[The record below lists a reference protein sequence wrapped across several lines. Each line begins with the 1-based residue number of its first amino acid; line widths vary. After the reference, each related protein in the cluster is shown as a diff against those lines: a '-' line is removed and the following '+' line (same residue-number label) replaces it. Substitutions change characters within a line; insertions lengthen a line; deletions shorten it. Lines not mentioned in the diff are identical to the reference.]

1 MTTNVPAELE
11 RKMDE
16 AIGHYPAE
24 HKRSAAMPLMHLW
37 QEHFGYIGDEG
48 VNWIAARLGLEPI
61 NILELVTFYPM
72 FRQAPAG
79 RKHIRVCRTL
89 SCAMAGAYPLMEK
102 LAALTNIDRA
112 HRGSGGM
119 HNPVSVSPDGEY
131 SIEFV
136 ECLASCGT
144 APVCMVDDELH
155 ENVATNSAKDLLT
168 PGRETHA
175 SYHMSSRAK
184 RGTPQTTP
192 GVASEVPLRPS
203 ADRDDN
209 AADEIASPDES
220 RETIESPAVAS
231 QPLRHALP
239 PHPLERRLIFQ
250 NIGREDYATDID
262 CYLQNGG
269 YEQLKLAVKM
279 SRAEIVNEVKSS
291 GLRGRGGAGFHCGV
305 KWSFIK
311 PDEQKPVYL
320 ICNADESEPG
330 TFKDRYIIHQDP
342 HQLIEGML
350 ISCFALNA
358 HTAYIYIRGEFPEGA
373 RILERAIEE
382 ARAHNFL
389 GKDVLGTGFDV
400 EVYIHRGAGAYICG
414 EETGLIESLEGK
426 RAYPRIKPPYFPA
439 VLGLYMCPTIVNN
452 VETLCHVKHIIALG
466 GAEYARIG
474 RPNNTGTRIVCVS
487 GDVVRPGYFEIEVGA
502 LTLGQLLNEM
512 AGGPKAGRKIKAVIP
527 GGSSAK
533 VLRAGDR
540 FKLKDREV
548 SLEEIP
554 LDFDSLAA
562 AGSMAGSGGVI
573 VMDDSR
579 DMVWAL
585 NNINEFYAHESC
597 GQCTPCREGS
607 LWMKKITD
615 RMLSGGGVT
624 QDPGTLKNV
633 ADNIAGRTIC
643 AFGEACAWPTQS
655 FLEKFPDEF
664 AARAQKPV
672 PPPLPPEYTPEE
684 LIAEKEIPTGS
695 PAHDPGWE
703 KAGVPGTI

>member
-1 MTTNVPAELE
+1 VEATMTRNVPAELE

-16 AIGHYPAE
+16 TIARYPTE
-24 HKRSAAMPLMHLW
+24 HRRSASMPLLHLW
-37 QEHFGYIGDEG
+37 QEHFGFISDEG
-48 VNWIAARLGLEPI
+48 INWIAAKLGLEPI

-72 FRQAPAG
+72 YRQAPAG

-102 LAALTNIDRA
+102 LAGLTKIDRE
-112 HRGSGGM
+112 HQGGGM
-119 HNPVSVSPDGEY
+119 HTPISVSPDGEY

-144 APVCMVDDELH
+144 APVCMLDDELH
-155 ENVATNSAKDLLT
+155 EKVNRNDAASVLRNQQSAI
-168 PGRETHA
+168 
-175 SYHMSSRAK
+175 SNQQSR
-184 RGTPQTTP
+184 
-192 GVASEVPLRPS
+192 
-203 ADRDDN
+203 
-209 AADEIASPDES
+209 
-220 RETIESPAVAS
+220 
-231 QPLRHALP
+231 
-239 PHPLERRLIFQ
+239 PHPLEHRLIFK
-250 NIGREDYATDID
+250 NIGRADYTTDID
-262 CYLQNGG
+262 CYLANGG
-269 YEQLKLAVKM
+269 YEQLKAAIKLA
-279 SRAEIVNEVKSS
+279 RAEIVNEVKTS
-291 GLRGRGGAGFHCGV
+291 GLRGRGGAGFPCGV

-311 PDEQKPVYL
+311 PDEKKPVYL

-342 HQLIEGML
+342 HQLLEGML
-350 ISCFALNA
+350 ISCFALGV

-382 ARAHNFL
+382 ARAKNFL
-389 GKDVLGTGFDV
+389 GKNMLGTGFDV
-400 EVYIHRGAGAYICG
+400 EFYIHRGAGAYICG

-452 VETLCHVKHIIALG
+452 VETLCHVKHIMAMG
-466 GAEYARIG
+466 GAEYAKLG

-487 GDVVRPGYFEIEVGA
+487 GDVVRPGYYEIEVGA
-502 LTLGQLLNEM
+502 ITMGQLINDM
-512 AGGPKAGRKIKAVIP
+512 AGGAKPGRTIKAVIP

-554 LDFDSLAA
+554 MDFDSLAA

-573 VMDDSR
+573 VLDDSR
-579 DMVWAL
+579 DMVWTL

-615 RMLSGGGVT
+615 RMLLGGGVT
-624 QDPGTLKNV
+624 QDPATLKNV

-655 FLEKFPDEF
+655 FLERFPDEF

-672 PPPLPPEYTPEE
+672 PPPLPPEYTPGE
-684 LIAEKEIPTGS
+684 LIAEKEIPTVAL
-695 PAHDPGWE
+695 AHDPGWD
-703 KAGVPGTI
+703 KAGAAGMV